1 MIQVYKE
8 AELSVDVYNAALS
21 RLEEEMR
28 GQEAYANMSDEEFEA
43 AVNSAY
49 DEMYEGWL
57 SEYDVRTTEIWD
69 AIVIGAVG

>member
-1 MIQVYKE
+1 
-8 AELSVDVYNAALS
+8 
-21 RLEEEMR
+21 
-28 GQEAYANMSDEEFEA
+28 MSEEEFEA

-57 SEYDVRTTEIWD
+57 AEYDVTTTEIWD